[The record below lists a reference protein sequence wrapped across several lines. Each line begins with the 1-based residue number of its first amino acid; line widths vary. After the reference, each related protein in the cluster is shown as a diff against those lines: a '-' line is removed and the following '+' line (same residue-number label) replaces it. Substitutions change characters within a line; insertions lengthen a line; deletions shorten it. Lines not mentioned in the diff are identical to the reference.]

1 MIRSI
6 IDAYRA
12 LCFMAKDWK
21 FGGFRMIKR
30 LLTAAALAGVFG
42 LTLMSTASLAGPLM
56 FGPINAPVPV
66 PKVFATPVHRSVPVN
81 TQLLNTYREIR
92 SFWLSRAIVR

>member
-12 LCFMAKDWK
+12 PCFTAKDWK
-21 FGGFRMIKR
+21 FGGFPMIKR

-42 LTLMSTASLAGPLM
+42 LTLFSTASLAGPLM
-56 FGPINAPVPV
+56 FGPINPPVPV
-66 PKVFATPVHRSVPVN
+66 PKVFTTAIHQSMPVN
-81 TQLLNTYREIR
+81 NQLLHTYREIR
-92 SFWLSRAIVR
+92 SFWLSRALVR

>member
-12 LCFMAKDWK
+12 PCVTAKDWK
-21 FGGFRMIKR
+21 FGGFPMIKR
-30 LLTAAALAGVFG
+30 LLTAAVLAGGFG
-42 LTLMSTASLAGPLM
+42 LTLFSTASLAGPLM
-56 FGPINAPVPV
+56 FGPATPPVTV
-66 PKVFATPVHRSVPVN
+66 PKVIFAPVHRTVPIN
-81 TQLLNTYREIR
+81 TQLLNNYRQLR